1 MEHEWVMGRQ
11 PVREALMAGRQAG
24 KLLVAE
30 GAHKGKGG
38 IGPLLEL
45 AAERNVPVQ
54 TVPRRKLDRL
64 AQGGNHQGVMAQV
77 ASYAYAEVEKLF
89 RRAEAQKEAPFL
101 LLLDGIED
109 PHNLGSIL
117 RTADAAGVHGVVI
130 PSRRAVGLT
139 PVVAKTSA
147 GAIEHV
153 PVARVTNLNRFADDL
168 KERGVWLVGTDAAAN
183 ESFTAVDYDLPVA
196 LVIGNEG
203 KGISRL
209 LKQRCDFLVR
219 LPMKGQVPS
228 LNASVAAA
236 LLMYEVM
243 RGRKSGWV

>member
-1 MEHEWVMGRQ
+1 MEREWVMGRQ
-11 PVREALMAGRQAG
+11 PVREALVAGRQTE

-30 GAHKGKGG
+30 GVHRGKGG
-38 IGPLLEL
+38 IGPLMEL
-45 AAERNVPVQ
+45 AKEQGVPVQ
-54 TVPRRKLDRL
+54 TVPRRKLDQL

-77 ASYAYAEVEKLF
+77 ASHDYASVEELF
-89 RRAEAQKEAPFL
+89 RHAEERGEAPFF

-130 PSRRAVGLT
+130 PKRRAVGLT

-147 GAIEHV
+147 GAVEHV
-153 PVARVTNLNRFADDL
+153 PVARVTNLNRLADQL
-168 KERGVWLVGTDAAAN
+168 KEQGVWLVGTDAD
-183 ESFTAVDYDLPVA
+183 AVDDFGSVDYQVPVA

-203 KGISRL
+203 KGISHV

-219 LPMKGQVPS
+219 LPMKGRVSS

-236 LLMYEVM
+236 LFMYEVM
-243 RGRKSGWV
+243 RRRESGRV